1 MSFFR
6 IHDGATDRKINLKM
20 VEKVSYPVLSA
31 LSRDE
36 LKQVLVQEKTPHR
49 PDNTSS
55 NAYAEAFARS
65 LLGIA
70 PWLNLGPDDTEEGQ
84 MRKEYLDIVVKAF
97 DNFNDPKAKDYIKL
111 NGGGQKLVEAAF
123 ISLSLLQSPIIWD
136 SLSNTTK
143 ANLEANLRVALHD
156 SGKYKNNWV
165 LFPATVEAAL
175 HKYTTYNTTKWME
188 EGINLINSWYKGD
201 GMYGDGTN
209 FHNDYYNSLVMHPLL
224 TACVEYLKSINHALG
239 KKYSCFMKRSA
250 RYAEVCTCDLEVI
263 PRSWRDTSMPMPHTP
278 LLGAQR
284 LIVLDSST
292 ISPTVLCAT
301 TWPPSKQ
308 REPFAQLSLLLWRS
322 S

>member
-1 MSFFR
+1 
-6 IHDGATDRKINLKM
+6 
-20 VEKVSYPVLSA
+20 
-31 LSRDE
+31 
-36 LKQVLVQEKTPHR
+36 
-49 PDNTSS
+49 
-55 NAYAEAFARS
+55 
-65 LLGIA
+65 
-70 PWLNLGPDDTEEGQ
+70 

-111 NGGGQKLVEAAF
+111 DGGGQKLVEAAF

-175 HKYTTYNTTKWME
+175 HKYTTYNTTKWIE

-224 TACVEYLKSINHALG
+224 TACVEYLKSINHTLG
-239 KKYSCFMKRSA
+239 KKYNCFMKRSA

-263 PRSWRDTSMPMPHTP
+263 PRSWRDTSMLMPPTP
-278 LLGAQR
+278 LLVAQR